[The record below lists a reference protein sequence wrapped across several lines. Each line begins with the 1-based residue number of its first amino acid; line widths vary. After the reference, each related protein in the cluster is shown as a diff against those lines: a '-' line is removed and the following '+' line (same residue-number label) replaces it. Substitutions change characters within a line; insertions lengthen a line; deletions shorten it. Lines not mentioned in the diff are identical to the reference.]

1 MAHRIRHRRMITV
14 WRLEKAKYAAMSF
27 TGEGARRVGGRWSH
41 PGILVVYAAESLP
54 LAILEKFVNL
64 GQQPSAR
71 TKFSAIKA
79 IIPAGV
85 SIEHLPVKDLPA
97 DWAATPPRDGT
108 KAIGSK
114 WAKEIR
120 SAVLMAPSA
129 VAPGSFNYL
138 LNPAH
143 PHFLKITV
151 HAPIPFSF
159 DGRMWKK

>member
-1 MAHRIRHRRMITV
+1 MITV
-14 WRLEKAKYAAMSF
+14 WRLEKTKYAAMSF

-64 GQQPSAR
+64 GLQPSAR

-79 IIPAGV
+79 TVPAEV
-85 SIEHLPVKDLPA
+85 SVEHIQLKDLPA
-97 DWAATPPRDGT
+97 DWAATPPRDST
-108 KAIGSK
+108 KNIGSK
-114 WAKEIR
+114 WAKETR
-120 SAVLMAPSA
+120 SAVLMVPSA

-151 HAPIPFSF
+151 HAPVPFSF
-159 DGRMWKK
+159 DNRMWRK